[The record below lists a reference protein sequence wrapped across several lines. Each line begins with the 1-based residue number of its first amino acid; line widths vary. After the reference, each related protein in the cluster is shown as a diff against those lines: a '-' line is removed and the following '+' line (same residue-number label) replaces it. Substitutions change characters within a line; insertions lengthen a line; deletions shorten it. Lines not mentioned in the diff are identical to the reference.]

1 MALQPAAGTRDLNP
15 GEVDRNRR
23 LSERLATVYRLW
35 GYEEVSPPTVER
47 LDTLAAG
54 GGIDAAELVQLVSHE
69 PLALRPEMTASI
81 ARAACTRMAGRP
93 RPLRLWTSGLVF
105 TCGRADNGGQR
116 IQERLQSGVE
126 LLGLPGA
133 AADAELMRLLLAAS
147 AALGLDP
154 ALQQPTLLVGHH
166 GLLEALLEGVPQP
179 LQRTCRQALTD
190 LDPLALAA
198 LPLDPQRSA
207 RLKAWSRLRGEPD
220 RVLQQLGDHLGDHPL
235 LAELGA
241 TLAGVAEAARSRG
254 VRLQLD
260 PTFQPHFALYDGLVL
275 KLVCQGPH
283 APVEIASGGRY
294 DALVGR
300 FSLDSPVSEAPA
312 AGVGFSFD
320 LDALRELLGVDPPT
334 GEGTTLVAYGR
345 PDGVHRALDRLE
357 ALHDQG
363 TRAEL
368 LSEPARDRAAAE
380 QLAAERGHG
389 ALVWID

>member
-23 LSERLATVYRLW
+23 LSERLASVYRLW
-35 GYEEVSPPTVER
+35 GYEEVAPPTVER

-54 GGIDAAELVQLVSHE
+54 GGIDAAELVQLASHE

-81 ARAACTRMAGRP
+81 ARAACTRMATRP
-93 RPLRLWTSGLVF
+93 RPLRLWTTGLVF
-105 TCGRADNGGQR
+105 TSGRSDTGGQR

-126 LLGLPGA
+126 LLGLAGA

-154 ALQQPTLLVGHH
+154 AQHQPTLLVGHH
-166 GLLEALLEGVPQP
+166 GLLEALLKQVPQS
-179 LQRTCRQALTD
+179 LQRACRQALTE

-198 LPLDPQRSA
+198 LPLDPETA
-207 RLKAWSRLRGEPD
+207 ERLGQWIRLRGEPE
-220 RVLQQLGDHLGDHPL
+220 RVLQTLHDQLGEHPL

-275 KLVCQGPH
+275 KLVCQGAN

-300 FSLDSPVSEAPA
+300 FSLDSPAARAAA

-320 LDALRELLGVDPPT
+320 LDALRELLADEPAESTPS
-334 GEGTTLVAYGR
+334 TLVAYG
-345 PDGVHRALDRLE
+345 PSSDVHRALDQLE
-357 ALHDQG
+357 SLHRQG
-363 TRAEL
+363 RRAEL
-368 LSEPARDRAAAE
+368 LSEPVAQRQEADR
-380 QLAAERGHG
+380 LATARGH
-389 ALVWID
+389 AAVVWID

>member
-23 LSERLATVYRLW
+23 LSERLARVYRLW
-35 GYEEVSPPTVER
+35 GYEEVAPPTVER

-54 GGIDAAELVQLVSHE
+54 GGIDAAELVQLASHE

-81 ARAACTRMAGRP
+81 ARAACTRMAHRP
-93 RPLRLWTSGLVF
+93 RPLRLWSTGLVF
-105 TCGRADNGGQR
+105 TCGRSDNGGQR

-126 LLGLPGA
+126 LLGLVGA

-147 AALGLDP
+147 ADLGLEP
-154 ALQQPTLLVGHH
+154 GVHQPTLLVGHH

-179 LQRTCRQALTD
+179 LQRSCRQALTD
-190 LDPLALAA
+190 LDPLALSV
-198 LPLDPQRSA
+198 LPLDPGRSA
-207 RLKAWSRLRGEPD
+207 LLQEWVRLRGEPET
-220 RVLQQLGDHLGDHPL
+220 VLQNLRGHLGDHPL
-235 LAELGA
+235 LTELST
-241 TLAGVAEAARSRG
+241 TLAGVADAARTRG

-300 FSLDSPVSEAPA
+300 FSLDSPGADTTA

-320 LDALRELLGVDPPT
+320 LDALRELLAGDQPERLRP
-334 GEGTTLVAYGR
+334 TLVAYGR
-345 PDGVHRALDRLE
+345 ASDVHRALDQVE
-357 ALHDQG
+357 ALHRDG
-363 TRAEL
+363 TPAEL
-368 LSEPARDRAAAE
+368 LSEPVPGRADADRLAR
-380 QLAAERGHG
+380 ERGHG
-389 ALVWID
+389 AVVWIG

>member
-23 LSERLATVYRLW
+23 LSERLASVYRLW
-35 GYEEVSPPTVER
+35 GYEEVAPPTVER

-54 GGIDAAELVQLVSHE
+54 GGIDASELVQLASHE

-81 ARAACTRMAGRP
+81 ARAACTRMATRP
-93 RPLRLWTSGLVF
+93 RPLRLWSTGRVFTSGRSD
-105 TCGRADNGGQR
+105 TGGQR
-116 IQERLQSGVE
+116 IEERLQSGVE
-126 LLGLPGA
+126 LLGLAGA

-154 ALQQPTLLVGHH
+154 GQHQPTLLVGHH
-166 GLLEALLEGVPQP
+166 GLLEALLNGVPQP
-179 LQRTCRQALTD
+179 LQRACRQALTE

-198 LPLDPQRSA
+198 LPLDPAPAALLGQ
-207 RLKAWSRLRGEPD
+207 WIRLRGEPEE
-220 RVLQQLGDHLGDHPL
+220 VLAQLRAQLGDHPV
-235 LAELGA
+235 LADLGA
-241 TLAGVAEAARSRG
+241 TLRGVAEAARNRG

-275 KLVCQGPH
+275 KLVCQGAH

-300 FSLDSPVSEAPA
+300 FSLDSAGAQAA

-320 LDALRELLGVDPPT
+320 LDALRELLADDPADASPL
-334 GEGTTLVAYGR
+334 TLVAYG
-345 PDGVHRALDRLE
+345 PSSDVHRALDQLE
-357 ALHDQG
+357 ALHRQG
-363 TRAEL
+363 RRAEL
-368 LSEPARDRAAAE
+368 LSEPVARKEEAE
-380 QLAAERGHG
+380 RLAGERGHE
-389 ALVWID
+389 AVVWID

>member
-23 LSERLATVYRLW
+23 LSERLAQVYRLW
-35 GYEEVSPPTVER
+35 GYEEVAPPTVER

-54 GGIDAAELVQLVSHE
+54 GGIEAAELVQLASHE

-81 ARAACTRMAGRP
+81 ARAACTRMAARP

-105 TCGRADNGGQR
+105 TSGRSDNGGQR

-126 LLGLPGA
+126 LLGQAGP

-147 AALGLDP
+147 AALGLD
-154 ALQQPTLLVGHH
+154 AGVHQPTLLVGHH
-166 GLLEALLEGVPQP
+166 GLLEALLANVPEP
-179 LQRTCRQALTD
+179 LQRACRQALTD

-198 LPLDPQRSA
+198 LPLDQKH
-207 RLKAWSRLRGEPD
+207 LQQLNQWIRLRGEPEA
-220 RVLQQLGDHLGDHPL
+220 VLKQLGEVLGEHAL
-235 LAELGA
+235 LNELAG

-300 FSLDSPVSEAPA
+300 FSLEPADQNAAA

-320 LDALRELLGVDPPT
+320 LDALRELLAGELPDPERPI
-334 GEGTTLVAYGR
+334 LVAYGKA
-345 PDGVHRALDRLE
+345 GQVHRALDQLE
-357 ALHDQG
+357 ALHRDG
-363 TRAEL
+363 RRAEL
-368 LSEPARDRAAAE
+368 LSEPVRDRASAE
-380 QLAAERGHG
+380 QLAQARGQ
-389 ALVWID
+389 ATVVWID

>member
-23 LSERLATVYRLW
+23 LSERLADVYRLW
-35 GYEEVSPPTVER
+35 GYEEVAPPTVER

-54 GGIDAAELVQLVSHE
+54 GGIDAAELVQLASHE

-81 ARAACTRMAGRP
+81 ARAACTRMATRP

-105 TCGRADNGGQR
+105 TSGRADNGGQR

-126 LLGLPGA
+126 LLGQSGPT
-133 AADAELMRLLLAAS
+133 ADAELIRLLLAAT
-147 AALGLDP
+147 AALGLDVSVH
-154 ALQQPTLLVGHH
+154 QPTLLVGHH
-166 GLLEALLEGVPQP
+166 GLLEALLTDVPEP
-179 LQRTCRQALTD
+179 LQRACRQALTD

-198 LPLDPQRSA
+198 LPLDPQHSA
-207 RLKAWSRLRGEPD
+207 QLMQWIRLRGEPEA
-220 RVLQQLGDHLGDHPL
+220 VLKQLGEALGHHALLNALGD
-235 LAELGA
+235 

-300 FSLDSPVSEAPA
+300 FSLDQPGVAATA

-320 LDALRELLGVDPPT
+320 LDALRELLAGDLPEP
-334 GEGTTLVAYGR
+334 ERPLLVAYGAT
-345 PDGVHRALDRLE
+345 DQVHRALDRLE
-357 ALHDQG
+357 SLHREG
-363 TRAEL
+363 RRAEL
-368 LSEPARDRAAAE
+368 LSEPMPDRASAE
-380 QLAAERGHG
+380 QLAQARGQESV
-389 ALVWID
+389 VWID